1 MRAHVNLLGILQLAW
16 GAMGLL
22 LGVSLLLLAAGAAA
36 IARTGSDPFT
46 AGFTAL
52 LFLVFGLALGAAGW
66 ANAWTGRAI
75 RAHRAP
81 GRTFG
86 LVLALLNLFVL
97 PFGTALGIYTFWVLL
112 HNESRAM
119 FEPSVAGAA

>member
-1 MRAHVNLLGILQLAW
+1 MRSHVNLLGILELAW
-16 GAMGLL
+16 GAMGLM

-36 IARTGSDPFT
+36 IARTSADPVT
-46 AGFTAL
+46 AVFTAL
-52 LFLVFGLALGAAGW
+52 LFVVFGLALAAAGW
-66 ANAWTGRAI
+66 ANAWAGRAI

-86 LVLALLNLFVL
+86 LVLALLNLFLL

-119 FEPSVAGAA
+119 FEPPVAGAA

>member
-1 MRAHVNLLGILQLAW
+1 MRSHVNLLGVLQLAW

-22 LGVSLLLLAAGAAA
+22 LAVSLLLLAAGAAA
-36 IARTGSDPFT
+36 IARTSADPFT
-46 AGFTAL
+46 AVFTAG
-52 LFLVFGLALGAAGW
+52 LFVLFALALGAAGC
-66 ANAWTGRAI
+66 ASVWTGRAI

-112 HNESRAM
+112 HDESRAM
-119 FEPSVAGAA
+119 FEPAIAGVS

>member
-1 MRAHVNLLGILQLAW
+1 MRSHVNLLGILQLAW

-22 LGVSLLLLAAGAAA
+22 VGVSLLLLAVGAVA
-36 IARTGSDPFT
+36 IARTEADPFT
-46 AGFTAL
+46 AAFTAS
-52 LFLVFGLALGAAGW
+52 LFVVFGLALSAAGW

-81 GRTFG
+81 GRTLA

-119 FEPSVAGAA
+119 FEPSAAGAV